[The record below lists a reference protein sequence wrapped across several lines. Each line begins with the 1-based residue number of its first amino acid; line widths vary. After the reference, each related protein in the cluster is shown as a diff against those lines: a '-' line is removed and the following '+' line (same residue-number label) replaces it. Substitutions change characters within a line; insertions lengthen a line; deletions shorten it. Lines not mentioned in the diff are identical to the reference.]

1 MQIENLTDLINKTN
15 IRAYVN
21 TTDIVKGKAYDKE
34 KITFKDSKE
43 TKGTY
48 STLKVFNFEVD
59 SETKPTYY
67 DVSIVIENNKE
78 IVKTICDCKEYR
90 NFQSCKHI
98 GAVFVNYYETL
109 FKGSIINVHKI
120 TEDILNKFMPDENT
134 LIKKELQ
141 VELIINV
148 TEKESYY
155 YYYGRT
161 YTDFNIK
168 IMIGEDKLYTLGNHA
183 TAFKVAYE
191 NQEGEVYFGKN
202 FTYIPEK
209 YYLSSNSKTI
219 IESYL
224 DVCEGSYNRNIF
236 AKDFKT
242 FLNKIKN
249 TNFIINNYKIE
260 GIKEGFPISSNLIK
274 NNESYELDFDLENI
288 EVLIKNDYEYILY
301 KGNLYHLRKLEQE
314 LIDDLMENKLD
325 KLIISKEK
333 VDAFTKGLLKIVRK
347 NLKIDASVTD
357 ITLPK
362 EISTK
367 LYFDL
372 RSSYI
377 LVDALFKYDEKE
389 VNYFDKSNTILRD
402 IDYETKVINDIL
414 KYGFEIDNNKII
426 LKDIEKEVE
435 FLENGLENLATKY
448 EIFTTEKFKGI
459 NIKKKTSVTSMFGI
473 GQDNI
478 LSYTFSLGDINS
490 NELVNIFEEIKNK
503 KKYYRLKNGDILN
516 LEDESLKELSDL
528 KDDLELSD
536 AEIIAGHGAI
546 LKYRAIYLDSLKN
559 TKYNIIKTDNL
570 FDNFIDKF
578 YKFKDINLTL
588 TKDELKILRDYQ
600 LTGVKWLYTLAKT
613 GFGGILA
620 DEMGLGKTIQVIYYI
635 KQMLKDN
642 ENNKFLIVV
651 PTSLAYN
658 WDHEFDSFG
667 SNIKRKI
674 CVGNKDKRTKML
686 RNLNDTN
693 VIITT
698 YGLLREDE
706 ELYNNLNFN
715 TMVIDEAQ
723 NIKNNMAGI
732 TKVVK
737 KVNAETKFAL
747 TGTPLENSILELW
760 SIFDFIMP
768 GYLASLT
775 KFQSKYKIKDF
786 DEDSEILIKGLSK
799 QINPFILRRKKQ
811 DVVKELPDKLIN
823 DIYIELKDEQKKLYV
838 AELERVKEEME
849 KIIETEGMN
858 KARFLILQ
866 LLTKLRQICIDPSI
880 VYDNYKDG
888 SNKLE
893 QLESIV
899 NEYIKNNHK
908 ILIFSSFKTA
918 LNIVKEKLNKA
929 KIKTYMIDGS
939 VPAKDRIEMV
949 DNFNNNDDVKV
960 FLIMLKSGGTGL
972 NLATADVV
980 IHLDLWWNPQAENQ
994 ATDRAHRI
1002 GQKNTVEVIH
1012 LITKGT
1018 IEEKILELQN
1028 KKRILSDKLIDGE
1041 IRDKNILSELTKEDI
1056 KNLLS
1061 YENKD

>member
-67 DVSIVIENNKE
+67 DVSIVIEDNKE

-209 YYLSSNSKTI
+209 YYLSNNSKTI

-588 TKDELKILRDYQ
+588 PKDELKILRDYQ
-600 LTGVKWLYTLAKT
+600 VTGVKWLYTLAKT

-686 RNLNDTN
+686 SDLNDTN
-693 VIITT
+693 IIITT

-949 DNFNNNDDVKV
+949 DNFNNNDGVKV

>member
-67 DVSIVIENNKE
+67 DVSIVIEDNKE

-377 LVDALFKYDEKE
+377 LVDALFNYDEKE

-588 TKDELKILRDYQ
+588 PKDELKILRDYQ

-674 CVGNKDKRTKML
+674 CVGNKDKRAKIL

-908 ILIFSSFKTA
+908 ILLFSSFKTA